1 MNREDLAPLS
11 PALAVGKPGF
21 AELQDIQHGPA
32 QPSAKLLA
40 ARAIGFKVA
49 RPERLETL
57 QCHATITN
65 WFAAAAAAV
74 IRGGLAVTD
83 FLS

>member
-1 MNREDLAPLS
+1 MNREDLAQLS

-40 ARAIGFKVA
+40 ARAKASKLPGLNALKSYSVTSPSRIGSQLLL
-49 RPERLETL
+49 P
-57 QCHATITN
+57 
-65 WFAAAAAAV
+65 
-74 IRGGLAVTD
+74 
-83 FLS
+83 